1 MNALWRAGMMLL
13 LALGGAGCDDMSRQ
27 HKAQDQAASTF
38 FADGKV
44 DQAPPPGVVSREQAA
59 RDAELAR
66 RPPLDA
72 ALLARGAERYRIYCA
87 PCHGLAG
94 DGHGLV
100 VARGFPAPPAFTEAR
115 LREAP
120 DRHFMEVIANGYGQM
135 YGYAA
140 RVPPADRWAIVAHIR
155 ALQLSQH
162 AEAASLPDAQ
172 RRALPGGAP

>member
-1 MNALWRAGMMLL
+1 
-13 LALGGAGCDDMSRQ
+13 MSRQ
-27 HKAQDQAASTF
+27 RKAKDQAPSAF
-38 FADGKV
+38 FPDGKV
-44 DQAPPPGVVSREQAA
+44 DQAPPPGTVSREQAA
-59 RDAELAR
+59 RDAALAQ

-100 VARGFPAPPAFTEAR
+100 VARGFPAPPAFTEER
-115 LREAP
+115 LRQAP
-120 DRHFMEVIANGYGQM
+120 DRHVLEVIANGYGQM

-140 RVPPADRWAIVAHIR
+140 RVQPADRWAIVAHIR

-162 AEAASLPDAQ
+162 APVAELPAAQ
-172 RRALPGGAP
+172 RDALREVAP